1 MNNLIKNIQ
10 AALGNESFSEEF
22 APEAYAGSEVA
33 EELLALD
40 DMDNLSE
47 FSESSMESIIGL
59 AFLEQDIAL
68 ESAGLALEEFGRYE
82 GSLGN
87 ESLTNM
93 AKRGGYNVVIA
104 VKKMLSKIWKFI
116 SSIVDFFVICDGRW
130 KSYSKL
136 AKKYREKMNKLK
148 SHMGEDE
155 GDKEYSLHNIE
166 ACVNGVVNLTTLM
179 QNFRINSPTG
189 DTPEAYSRNAFD
201 VASNMVYLASMG
213 AVGVNATNNGNTT
226 RRAATSTD
234 SVANIRRILEE
245 GGDGWKERLEEVK
258 EQLKDAEE
266 DIRDTNDVG
275 TDEARRTLSSALAR
289 LETATRRDSKWIKQ
303 YKKAIKGIEKSIDK
317 LGKENPNRP
326 GATDV
331 AVKGDLLDKLGILL
345 EALVEAKKVINL
357 NYKHVQTKIQ
367 IILADAAKVIAGETH
382 IGD

>member
-47 FSESSMESIIGL
+47 LSESSMESVIGL
-59 AFLEQDIAL
+59 AFLDQDIAL
-68 ESAGLALEEFGRYE
+68 ESAGLSLEEFGRYE

-93 AKRGGYNVVIA
+93 AKRGGYNVIIA
-104 VKKMLSKIWKFI
+104 IKKMLSKIWKFI
-116 SSIVDFFVICDGRW
+116 TSIVDFFTICDGRW

-148 SHMGEDE
+148 SHMGENE
-155 GDKEYSLHNIE
+155 GDKEYSLRNID
-166 ACVNGVVNLTTLM
+166 ACIAGIVLFTTAM
-179 QNFRINSPTG
+179 QNFRVSSPTG
-189 DTPEAYSRNAFD
+189 GTPETYARTAFN
-201 VASNMVYLASMG
+201 VAAQVLHCALSIGIGYKDPNKG
-213 AVGVNATNNGNTT
+213 T
-226 RRAATSTD
+226 RAARSLD
-234 SVANIRRILEE
+234 SVDNIRQMVEQ
-245 GGDGWKERLEEVK
+245 GGDGWKDRLEEAK
-258 EQLKDAEE
+258 DQLKDIEE
-266 DIRDTNDVG
+266 DLRDTNDVP
-275 TDEARRTLSSALAR
+275 TDEAKRILSSALAR

-303 YKKAIKGIEKSIDK
+303 YKKLTKNIEKAIDK
-317 LGKENPNRP
+317 LGKENPNNQ
-326 GATDV
+326 GATNTD
-331 AVKGDLLDKLGILL
+331 VKGDLLDKLGILL
-345 EALVEAKKVINL
+345 EALVEGKKLL
-357 NYKHVQTKIQ
+357 NMDYKLVQTKIQ